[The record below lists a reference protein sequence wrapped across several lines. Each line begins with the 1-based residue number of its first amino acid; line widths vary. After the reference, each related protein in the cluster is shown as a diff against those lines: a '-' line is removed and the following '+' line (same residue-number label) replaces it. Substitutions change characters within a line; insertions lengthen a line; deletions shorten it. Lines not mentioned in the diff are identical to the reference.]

1 MPIINQENS
10 CRILANEQYPRLF
23 VYEKNRQMIIST
35 EKPETENC
43 VFQIPNFTAQD
54 FGDPEFKKEYGL
66 KYALYG
72 GAMANGIASADM
84 VIALGKAGCMGSY
97 GSGGMRLEVVAQEID
112 KIKAALGSKPYMVNM
127 LSNRSAEMELKLAQL
142 LIEKN
147 VPAVEASAYI
157 VPSEAL
163 VYFRVKGI
171 YQDPNGKIIIPH
183 KIIAKVSRE
192 EVLEKFVSPPNP
204 EAVASLEKAGL
215 ISPAEAALASKIPM
229 ADDITAEAD
238 SGGHTD
244 GRPLVSMLPALIALA
259 NRKQQEFGYQK
270 KVRVGAGGGVGTGLS
285 CLGAFELGAAYVVT
299 GSVNQGCVESGTS
312 DYVKQVLAETA
323 MADVTMAPC
332 ADMFEMGAKVE
343 VIKKKTMYPQNAQ
356 KLYEYYVKYP
366 SFEAI
371 PAPERER
378 IEKKIL
384 KDSFDN
390 IWNGT
395 KEYFSRVDPG
405 KIPQAEKNPK
415 LKMALVFRWYLG
427 NASRWAVQGDPDRR
441 FDMQIWCGQAMGAF
455 NLWVKGTPLEQAE
468 NRHVDTVAELMLNSC
483 AYHYMKSLLL
493 RMGVSPETFLE
504 DILNTRFNL
513 K

>member
-1 MPIINQENS
+1 MEITMPIVNNENS
-10 CRILANEQYPRLF
+10 RRILASKEYPLLY
-23 VYEKNRQMIIST
+23 VCGQKGDTAVST
-35 EKPETENC
+35 EKPDEELC
-43 VFQIPNFTAQD
+43 FQIPNLTAED
-54 FGDPEFKKEYGL
+54 FGDPDFKKDYGL

-97 GSGGMRLEVVAQEID
+97 GSGGMRLETVAEEID
-112 KIKAALGSKPYMVNM
+112 KIKGALDDKPYMINM
-127 LSNRSAEMELKLAQL
+127 LSNRNLKMEMDLAKML
-142 LIEKN
+142 VEKE

-163 VYFRVKGI
+163 VYYRLKGARKE
-171 YQDPNGKIIIPH
+171 NGKTVIPH

-192 EVLEKFVSPPNP
+192 EVLEKFVSPPP
-204 EAVASLEKAGL
+204 AESVAALLKSGL
-215 ISPAEAALASKIPM
+215 ITEDEAALAPKIPM
-229 ADDITAEAD
+229 ADDITVEAD

-259 NRKQQEFGYQK
+259 KRKQAEFGYDR
-270 KVRVGAGGGVGTGLS
+270 KVRVGAGGGIGTGAS
-285 CLGAFELGAAYVVT
+285 CLAAFEMGAAYVVT

-312 DYVKQVLAETA
+312 DYVKQILAETA

-343 VIKKKTMYPQNAQ
+343 VIKKKTMYAQNAQ

-371 PAPERER
+371 PAADRDR

-384 KDSFDN
+384 KDSFEN
-390 IWNGT
+390 IWKGT
-395 KEYFSRVDPG
+395 KDYFAKVDPA

-415 LKMALVFRWYLG
+415 MKMALVFRWYLG
-427 NASRWAVQGDPDRR
+427 SSSRWAVKGDPDRK

-455 NLWVKGTPLEQAE
+455 NLWVKGTALEKAE
-468 NRHVDTVAELMLNSC
+468 NRHVGEVANLLLDSC
-483 AYHYMKSLLL
+483 AYHYMKNLLIRIGADPDL
-493 RMGVSPETFLE
+493 FAS
-504 DILNTRFNL
+504 DIL
-513 K
+513 

>member
-10 CRILANEQYPRLF
+10 CRYLTNAEYPVLYVWRQAG
-23 VYEKNRQMIIST
+23 QMIVST
-35 EKPETENC
+35 EKPGEGTLL
-43 VFQIPNFTAQD
+43 FQLPNLAPQD
-54 FGDPEFKKEYGL
+54 FGDAQFKKDYGL

-72 GAMANGIASADM
+72 GAMANGIASSDM

-97 GSGGMRLEVVAQEID
+97 GSGGMRLEIVAKEID
-112 KIKAALGSKPYMVNM
+112 KIKAALDGKPYMINM
-127 LSNRSAEMELKLAQL
+127 LSNRNAQMEMKLAKL
-142 LIEKN
+142 LVEKE

-171 YQDPNGKIIIPH
+171 HRDESGRIIIPH

-192 EVLEKFVSPPNP
+192 EVLEKFVSPPP
-204 EAVASLEKAGL
+204 AESVAALLKEGLITSDEAV
-215 ISPAEAALASKIPM
+215 LASKIPM
-229 ADDITAEAD
+229 ADDITVEAD

-259 NRKQQEFGYQK
+259 NRKQAEFGYQK
-270 KVRVGAGGGVGTGLS
+270 KVRVGAGGGIGTGLS
-285 CLGAFELGAAYVVT
+285 CLGAFEMGAAYVVT

-312 DYVKQVLAETA
+312 DYVKGILAETA

-343 VIKKKTMYPQNAQ
+343 VIKKKTMYAQNAQ

-366 SFEAI
+366 GYDAI
-371 PAPERER
+371 PAAEREK

-384 KDSFDN
+384 RDSFEN
-390 IWNGT
+390 IWSGT
-395 KEYFSRVDPG
+395 KEYFTRVDPD

-427 NASRWAVQGDPDRR
+427 NSSRWAVQGNSDRK
-441 FDMQIWCGQAMGAF
+441 FDMQIWCGQSMGAF

-468 NRHVDTVAELMLNSC
+468 KRHVGEVANLLLSSC
-483 AYHYMKSLLL
+483 AYHYMKNLLI
-493 RMGVSPETFLE
+493 RMGVSPEQFRE
-504 DILNTRFNL
+504 DILVTYFA
-513 K
+513 

>member
-1 MPIINQENS
+1 MPIVNRENS
-10 CRILANEQYPRLF
+10 LCILADENAPILYVFTRDGETL
-23 VYEKNRQMIIST
+23 VSS
-35 EKPETENC
+35 EKPEDTD
-43 VFQIPNFTAQD
+43 FYQIRNLNAGD
-54 FGDPEFKKEYGL
+54 FGDREFKKTYGL

-84 VIALGKAGCMGSY
+84 VIALGRAGCMGSY
-97 GSGGMRLEVVAQEID
+97 GSGGQRLDTVAQAID
-112 KIKAALGSKPYMVNM
+112 KIKGALCGKPYMINM
-127 LSNRSAEMELKLAQL
+127 LSNRNAQMEMALARML
-142 LIEKN
+142 VEKD

-163 VYFRVKGI
+163 VYYRLKGA
-171 YQDPNGKIIIPH
+171 YRQADGKIVIPH

-192 EVLEKFVSPPNP
+192 EVLEKFVSPPP
-204 EAVASLEKAGL
+204 AECVASLLASGL
-215 ISPAEAALASKIPM
+215 ITESEAALAPMIPL

-259 NRKQQEFGYQK
+259 KRKQAEFCYQQR
-270 KVRVGAGGGVGTGLS
+270 VRVGAGGGIGTGLS
-285 CLGAFELGAAYVVT
+285 CLGAFEMGAAYVVT

-312 DYVKQVLAETA
+312 DYVKQILAETA

-343 VIKKKTMYPQNAQ
+343 VIKKKTMYAQNAQ

-371 PAPERER
+371 PAQERDR

-384 KDSFDN
+384 KDSFES
-390 IWNGT
+390 IWQGT
-395 KEYFSRVDPG
+395 KDYFAKVDPA
-405 KIPQAEKNPK
+405 KIPQAERNPK
-415 LKMALVFRWYLG
+415 MKMALVFRWYLG
-427 NASRWAVQGDPDRR
+427 SSSRWAVQGDPDRK

-455 NLWVKGTPLEQAE
+455 NLWVKGTPLERAE
-468 NRHVDTVAELMLNSC
+468 NRHVGEIAKLLMHSC
-483 AYHYMKSLLL
+483 AYHYMRNLLI
-493 RMGVSPETFLE
+493 RMGASDELFGSDVLA
-504 DILNTRFNL
+504 
-513 K
+513 

>member
-1 MPIINQENS
+1 MPMINLENS
-10 CRILANEQYPRLF
+10 CRYLANEEYPVLY
-23 VYEKNRQMIIST
+23 VWRQEDQMVVST
-35 EKPETENC
+35 EKPAEC
-43 VFQIPNFTAQD
+43 PGLFQIPNLTAKD
-54 FGDPEFKKEYGL
+54 FGNAEFKKEYGL

-72 GAMANGIASADM
+72 GAMANGIASSDM

-97 GSGGMRLEVVAQEID
+97 GSGGMRLDIVEKEID
-112 KIKAALGSKPYMVNM
+112 KIKSALGDKPYMINM
-127 LSNRSAEMELKLAQL
+127 LSNRSAEMEMKLAKL
-142 LIEKN
+142 LVEKE

-163 VYFRVKGI
+163 VYYRVKGI
-171 YQDPNGKIIIPH
+171 RQDENGRIRIPH

-192 EVLEKFVSPPNP
+192 EVLEKFVSPPP
-204 EAVASLEKAGL
+204 TEAVASLLKAGL
-215 ISPAEAALASKIPM
+215 ITEEEAALAAKIPM

-244 GRPLVSMLPALIALA
+244 GRPMVSMLPALIALA
-259 NRKQQEFGYQK
+259 NRKQAEFGYQK

-285 CLGAFELGAAYVVT
+285 CLGAFEMGAAYVVT

-312 DYVKQVLAETA
+312 DYVKGVLAETA

-343 VIKKKTMYPQNAQ
+343 VIKKKTMYAQNAQ

-366 SFEAI
+366 SYDAI
-371 PAPERER
+371 PAADRDR

-384 KDSFDN
+384 KDSFEN
-390 IWNGT
+390 IWSGT

-405 KIPQAEKNPK
+405 KIPQAERNPK

-427 NASRWAVQGDPDRR
+427 NSSRWAVQGNPDRK
-441 FDMQIWCGQAMGAF
+441 FDMQIWCGQSMGAF
-455 NLWVKGTPLEQAE
+455 NLWTKGTPLEFPE
-468 NRHVDTVAELMLNSC
+468 NRHVGEVANLLLNSC
-483 AYHYMKSLLL
+483 AYHFMKNLLI
-493 RMGVSPETFLE
+493 RMGAAPELFKDDVLE
-504 DILNTRFNL
+504 EYFV
-513 K
+513 

>member
-1 MPIINQENS
+1 MAVINQENS
-10 CRILANEQYPRLF
+10 CRILANEQYPILFAYRLNGEM
-23 VYEKNRQMIIST
+23 VVSS
-35 EKPETENC
+35 EKPEKGAF
-43 VFQIPNFTAQD
+43 FQLPNLTAEE
-54 FGDPEFKKEYGL
+54 FGDPEFRKTYGL

-84 VIALGKAGCMGSY
+84 VIALGNAGCMGSY
-97 GSGGMRLEVVAQEID
+97 GSGGMRLEIVEQEID
-112 KIKAALGSKPYMVNM
+112 KIKSALGEKPYMINM
-127 LSNRSAEMELKLAQL
+127 LSNRNAEMEMNLAKLL
-142 LIEKN
+142 VEKE

-163 VYFRVKGI
+163 VYFRVKGVHEDADGRI
-171 YQDPNGKIIIPH
+171 VIPH

-192 EVLEKFVSPPNP
+192 EVLEKFVSPPP
-204 EAVASLEKAGL
+204 ADAVASLLKAGL
-215 ISPAEAALASKIPM
+215 ITAEEAALAPKIPM

-244 GRPLVSMLPALIALA
+244 GRPMVSMLPALIALA
-259 NRKQQEFGYQK
+259 DRKQAEFGYQQ

-285 CLGAFELGAAYVVT
+285 CLGAFEMGAAYVVT

-332 ADMFEMGAKVE
+332 ADMFEVGAKVE
-343 VIKKKTMYPQNAQ
+343 VIKKKTMYAQNAQ

-371 PAPERER
+371 PAADRDR

-390 IWNGT
+390 IWKGT
-395 KEYFSRVDPG
+395 KEYFSRVDPS
-405 KIPQAEKNPK
+405 KVPQAERDPK
-415 LKMALVFRWYLG
+415 MKMALVFRWYLG
-427 NASRWAVQGDPDRR
+427 NSSRWAVQGDPDRK
-441 FDMQIWCGQAMGAF
+441 FDMQIWCGQSMGAF
-455 NLWVKGTPLEQAE
+455 NLWVKGTPLEKAE
-468 NRHVDTVAELMLNSC
+468 NRHVGEVANLLLNSC
-483 AYHYMKSLLL
+483 AYHYMKNLLV
-493 RMGVSPETFLE
+493 RMGAASDLFRK
-504 DILNTRFNL
+504 DIL
-513 K
+513 

>member
-1 MPIINQENS
+1 MPIVNKNNS
-10 CRILANEQYPRLF
+10 CSILANEQYPVLY
-23 VYEKNRQMIIST
+23 VCGQGEETVIST
-35 EKPETENC
+35 EKPEETSF
-43 VFQIPNFTAQD
+43 FQISNLTAKD
-54 FGDPEFKKEYGL
+54 FGDEEFKKTYGL

-72 GAMANGIASADM
+72 GAMANGIASSDM

-97 GSGGMRLEVVAQEID
+97 GSGGMRLDVVEKEID
-112 KIKAALGSKPYMVNM
+112 KIKDALCGKPYMINM
-127 LSNRSAEMELKLAQL
+127 LSNRNLQMEMELAKLL
-142 LIEKN
+142 VEKN

-157 VPSEAL
+157 VPSDAL
-163 VYFRVKGI
+163 VYYRVKGLQEADGRI
-171 YQDPNGKIIIPH
+171 VIPH

-192 EVLEKFVSPPNP
+192 EVLEKFVAPPP
-204 EAVASLEKAGL
+204 AESVASLLKGGFITEQ
-215 ISPAEAALASKIPM
+215 EAALAEKIPM
-229 ADDITAEAD
+229 ADDITVEAD

-259 NRKQQEFGYQK
+259 KRKQAEFNYQQ
-270 KVRVGAGGGVGTGLS
+270 KVRVGAGGGIGTGLS
-285 CLGAFELGAAYVVT
+285 CLGAFEMGAAYVVT

-312 DYVKQVLAETA
+312 DYVKQILAETA

-343 VIKKKTMYPQNAQ
+343 VIKKKTMYAQNAQ

-371 PAPERER
+371 PASDRDR

-395 KEYFSRVDPG
+395 KDYFSKVDPQ
-405 KIPQAEKNPK
+405 KIPQAEKNPRM
-415 LKMALVFRWYLG
+415 KMALVFRWYLG
-427 NASRWAVQGDPDRR
+427 NSSRWAVQGNPDRK

-455 NLWVKGTPLEQAE
+455 NLWVKDTPMEQVE
-468 NRHVDTVAELMLNSC
+468 NRHVDAVAELLLRSC
-483 AYHYMKSLLL
+483 AYHYMKHLLVRL
-493 RMGVSPETFLE
+493 GASEEAFQE
-504 DILNTRFNL
+504 DIL
-513 K
+513 

>member
-1 MPIINQENS
+1 MPIVNSENS
-10 CRILANEQYPRLF
+10 TRILAGEEFPVLYTCQKEGQT
-23 VYEKNRQMIIST
+23 VVST
-35 EKPETENC
+35 EKPEEENF
-43 VFQIPNFTAQD
+43 FQIPNLSAKD
-54 FGDPEFKKEYGL
+54 FGDSEFKKTYGL

-97 GSGGMRLEVVAQEID
+97 GSGGMRLDIVAQEID
-112 KIKAALGSKPYMVNM
+112 KIKRELSGKPYMINM
-127 LSNRSAEMELKLAQL
+127 LSNRNLQMEMDLAKML
-142 LIEKN
+142 VEKE

-157 VPSEAL
+157 TPSDAL
-163 VYFRVKGI
+163 VYYRLKGVHMGEE
-171 YQDPNGKIIIPH
+171 GKIVIPH

-192 EVLEKFVSPPNP
+192 EVLEKFVSPPP
-204 EAVASLEKAGL
+204 AECVASLLGKGL
-215 ISPAEAALASKIPM
+215 ITEQEAALASKIPL

-259 NRKQQEFGYQK
+259 KRKQAEFGYQQ
-270 KVRVGAGGGVGTGLS
+270 KVRVGAGGGIGTGLS
-285 CLGAFELGAAYVVT
+285 CLGAFEMGAAYVVT

-312 DYVKQVLAETA
+312 DYVKEILAETA

-343 VIKKKTMYPQNAQ
+343 VIKKKTMYAQNAQ
-356 KLYEYYVKYP
+356 KLYEYYIKYP

-371 PAPERER
+371 PAAERDR
-378 IEKKIL
+378 VEKKIL
-384 KDSFDN
+384 KDSFEN

-395 KEYFSRVDPG
+395 KDYFAKVDPS

-415 LKMALVFRWYLG
+415 MKMALVFRWYLG
-427 NASRWAVQGDPDRR
+427 SSSRWAVQGNPDRK

-455 NLWVKGTPLEQAE
+455 NLWVKGTPLEKAE
-468 NRHVDTVAELMLNSC
+468 NRHVGEVAHLLLSSC
-483 AYHYMKSLLL
+483 AYHYMKNMLTRL
-493 RMGVSPETFLE
+493 GADPAAFAG
-504 DILNTRFNL
+504 DIL
-513 K
+513 